1 MKNIS
6 FLSWRLVASVTT
18 TLFLSSCAPLQP
30 ISSSQAIMDYH
41 SHLTDVLRSL
51 PPPHEPIVVA
61 VYKFRDQT
69 GQYKGSDSIMQNSTA
84 VTQGATSMLVRALLE
99 AGNGKWFTVLEREGL
114 PDLLNERKII
124 NQTREMYAKDLQNQ
138 GLPPLLYAPILLQGG
153 IIAYENNSLT
163 GGMGLHYLGM
173 GGSTEMRKDTVTTML
188 RTVSVKN
195 GQVLSNVDARKTIL
209 SVQLDSGAFRY
220 VAFKS
225 LLEAE
230 AGVTSNEPPQMA
242 VMESIETCVYST
254 IMDGVINKLWSF
266 EDKEQQEIWLKKYE
280 NEMKAQANEDSETE
294 TDTLEGKPVKK
305 EIQPDPK
312 PAPPAPVQ
320 KVAAPAAV
328 QPAPNARV
336 TPVATPTAATPVK
349 APSKVDTS
357 KVTSQPP
364 VVDATA
370 SKTDEKPKQK
380 NAVKHKQGALDNKQT
395 SKPKHHQ
402 QRRERHERSPH
413 KKLTS
418 KQEQPVHK
426 THKIAP
432 KKAIPLCRK

>member
-1 MKNIS
+1 
-6 FLSWRLVASVTT
+6 
-18 TLFLSSCAPLQP
+18 
-30 ISSSQAIMDYH
+30 MDYH

-51 PPPHEPIVVA
+51 PPPREPIVVA

-280 NEMKAQANEDSETE
+280 SEMKAQANQDSEVDE
-294 TDTLEGKPVKK
+294 DTLESKPAKKDAPPESKPV
-305 EIQPDPK
+305 P
-312 PAPPAPVQ
+312 PAPAPAQAAPAPVQ
-320 KVAAPAAV
+320 KAVA
-328 QPAPNARV
+328 
-336 TPVATPTAATPVK
+336 PVAATPPAK
-349 APSKVDTS
+349 APSNVAPTATPANADAPKI
-357 KVTSQPP
+357 KAQPP
-364 VVDATA
+364 AQTTA
-370 SKTDEKPKQK
+370 APKPDEKPKPK
-380 NAVKHKQGALDNKQT
+380 SAIKHKQRVLGIKPAS
-395 SKPKHHQ
+395 SKSRK
-402 QRRERHERSPH
+402 EIHERSSH
-413 KKLTS
+413 KKLTPRE
-418 KQEQPVHK
+418 EQPLHK
-426 THKIAP
+426 THKITP
-432 KKAIPLCRK
+432 KKASPLCRK

>member
-1 MKNIS
+1 MKQIP
-6 FLSWRLVASVTT
+6 FFSWQLLAGAAT
-18 TLFLSSCAPLQP
+18 TLMLASCTTLQP

-51 PPPHEPIVVA
+51 PPPREPIVVA

-266 EDKEQQEIWLKKYE
+266 EDKAQQEIWLKKYE
-280 NEMKAQANEDSETE
+280 NEMKAQANQDSEEQSDALDSQPIKNE
-294 TDTLEGKPVKK
+294 TPPEV
-305 EIQPDPK
+305 K
-312 PAPPAPVQ
+312 PAPAPQTSSAPPPQ
-320 KVAAPAAV
+320 KVATPAVPAANRVATVAPAK
-328 QPAPNARV
+328 
-336 TPVATPTAATPVK
+336 TPVNA
-349 APSKVDTS
+349 
-357 KVTSQPP
+357 
-364 VVDATA
+364 DATKPPA
-370 SKTDEKPKQK
+370 VRVAVAKEDEKTTHSKTHEHKSVDHKSVELKKLSPHKEK
-380 NAVKHKQGALDNKQT
+380 
-395 SKPKHHQ
+395 
-402 QRRERHERSPH
+402 HERSTH
-413 KKLTS
+413 KKVVSTS
-418 KQEQPVHK
+418 AKDVHK
-426 THKIAP
+426 PRKSSAR
-432 KKAIPLCRK
+432 KKALARCRG

>member
-1 MKNIS
+1 
-6 FLSWRLVASVTT
+6 
-18 TLFLSSCAPLQP
+18 
-30 ISSSQAIMDYH
+30 MDYH

-51 PPPHEPIVVA
+51 PPPREPIVVA

-173 GGSTEMRKDTVTTML
+173 GGSTEIRKDTVTTML

-266 EDKEQQEIWLKKYE
+266 EDKEQQEVWLKKYE
-280 NEMKAQANEDSETE
+280 SEMKAQANEDSQEIE
-294 TDTLEGKPVKK
+294 ELEGKSVKK
-305 EIQPDPK
+305 DVPSDAK
-312 PAPPAPVQ
+312 PTPPAPAQATSAQAPAQASPTPVQ
-320 KVAAPAAV
+320 KAVAPATATPPAKVPSNVAPATVPAKAPASADAPKMKSQPSTQTTAAPK
-328 QPAPNARV
+328 P
-336 TPVATPTAATPVK
+336 
-349 APSKVDTS
+349 
-357 KVTSQPP
+357 
-364 VVDATA
+364 
-370 SKTDEKPKQK
+370 DEKANPKS
-380 NAVKHKQGALDNKQT
+380 AIKHKQRVLGIKPAS
-395 SKPKHHQ
+395 SKSTHHLHL
-402 QRRERHERSPH
+402 RKETHERSSH
-413 KKLTS
+413 KKLTLR
-418 KQEQPVHK
+418 QEQPLHK
-426 THKIAP
+426 THKLTP
-432 KKAIPLCRK
+432 KKASPLCRKREKIKI